1 MCIVE
6 YKVFI
11 TSAVEEDNLF
21 LSAERVTAVDLAEF
35 GIEVHIEWRS
45 MYQWIKDWIVL
56 NSICKYCC
64 FLQEQ
69 SKGTRVTGIAVITL
83 IHVTLYLT
91 L

>member
-35 GIEVHIEWRS
+35 GIEVHIE
-45 MYQWIKDWIVL
+45 
-56 NSICKYCC
+56 
-64 FLQEQ
+64 
-69 SKGTRVTGIAVITL
+69 
-83 IHVTLYLT
+83 
-91 L
+91 